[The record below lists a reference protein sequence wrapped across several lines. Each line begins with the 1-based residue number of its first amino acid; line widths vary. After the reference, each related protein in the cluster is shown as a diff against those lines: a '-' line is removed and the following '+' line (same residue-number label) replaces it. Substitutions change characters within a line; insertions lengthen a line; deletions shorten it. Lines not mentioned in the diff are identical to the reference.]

1 MMRVKLLCQRRL
13 FRATGYSNHSKAH
26 SSRELNAQMSQAA
39 DALDHH
45 KVSGTGRRVSKRVVG
60 GQAGT
65 EKWRGVRRTQLIWD
79 SSQPALA
86 GDHDFSVAT
95 VVVYSGEWLALAVDE
110 ISPSTRLALAAM
122 TAKETHTNPLA
133 NFPIKNSFADGIDLT
148 DRFMT
153 RNTRIDHAGKNSAFH
168 GRRVAM
174 ADAACF
180 DPDPDLPRRRVCHG
194 ALNEFEFSGFGD
206 LNGAIGQC

>member
-1 MMRVKLLCQRRL
+1 
-13 FRATGYSNHSKAH
+13 
-26 SSRELNAQMSQAA
+26 
-39 DALDHH
+39 
-45 KVSGTGRRVSKRVVG
+45 
-60 GQAGT
+60 
-65 EKWRGVRRTQLIWD
+65 
-79 SSQPALA
+79 LA
-86 GDHDFSVAT
+86 GDHDLSVAT

-110 ISPSTRLALAAM
+110 VSPSTRLALAAM

-153 RNTRIDHAGKNSAFH
+153 RTARIDHAGKKSAFH

-194 ALNEFEFSGFGD
+194 ALNKFEFFGFAD
-206 LNGAIGQC
+206 LNGPISL